1 MRDTTSRILDASIKI
16 FKEKGYLSA
25 TTKAIALEAGVA
37 EITLYRKFKT
47 KKALFEATLRTHL
60 NVSMKD
66 SPISPNVESHTFV
79 ASLLENRLE
88 RMSRQRAF
96 ILLLIQET
104 LSDALPDD
112 LQFDSYVKNH
122 LRTLILAH
130 LDYQDASRNLEKVL
144 RIIMGILLSYII
156 VPTKT
161 PFYALDDTEKKSIVK
176 SYTESIIV
184 AIKR

>member
-1 MRDTTSRILDASIKI
+1 
-16 FKEKGYLSA
+16 
-25 TTKAIALEAGVA
+25 
-37 EITLYRKFKT
+37 
-47 KKALFEATLRTHL
+47 
-60 NVSMKD
+60 
-66 SPISPNVESHTFV
+66 
-79 ASLLENRLE
+79 
-88 RMSRQRAF
+88 MSRQRAF

-176 SYTESIIV
+176 SYTESIVV